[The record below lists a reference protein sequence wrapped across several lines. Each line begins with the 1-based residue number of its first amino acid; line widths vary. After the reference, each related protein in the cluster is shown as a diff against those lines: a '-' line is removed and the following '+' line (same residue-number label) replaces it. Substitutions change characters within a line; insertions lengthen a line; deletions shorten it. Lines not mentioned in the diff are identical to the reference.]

1 MASPIPSAG
10 IMQMHLQFEVLKQ
23 MWRDAIAA
31 LKKRNK
37 AMADAAD
44 EYGKALDKRKGAPNR
59 LPWDHGE
66 YGLGRN
72 DYGGIGGLTQGGVPP
87 VLGSTGGH

>member
-1 MASPIPSAG
+1 MASALEG
-10 IMQMHLQFEVLKQ
+10 TMRLHLEFEALKQ

-31 LKKRNK
+31 LKKRK
-37 AMADAAD
+37 QAMDGF
-44 EYGKALDKRKGAPNR
+44 EEEMGKALPRRKGKPNR

-66 YGLGRN
+66 YGLGDN
-72 DYGGIGGLTQGGVPP
+72 DYGGTGGLTSGGIPP